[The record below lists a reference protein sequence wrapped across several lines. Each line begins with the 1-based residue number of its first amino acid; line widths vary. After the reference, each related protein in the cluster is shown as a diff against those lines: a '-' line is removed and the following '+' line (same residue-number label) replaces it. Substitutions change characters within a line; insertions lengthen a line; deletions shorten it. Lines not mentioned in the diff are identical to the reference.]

1 MWNKN
6 EVDGKVEEVKG
17 KAKQAVAHVTDDA
30 DLHDEG
36 KADEAAGKVQGSI
49 GTAQRKV
56 GEAIEDI
63 GKAVTK

>member
-6 EVDGKVEEVKG
+6 EVDGKVDEIKG
-17 KAKQAVAHVTDDA
+17 KTKQVIADVTNDPKLRA
-30 DLHDEG
+30 EG
-36 KADEAAGKVQGSI
+36 ENDEASGKVQGSI

-63 GKAVTK
+63 GNAVKK